1 MLRAIIAAALYML
14 ILAQV
19 VAAPAGDVNWRA
31 KRTRH
36 FILYYANESSSVAE
50 KASASAEEWYAE
62 LSRRLGFAPGGV
74 TPVYLYPDRAS
85 FSRAVGVGRADTVVG
100 LARASDIRIDA
111 SGLFA
116 DVEQVLAHE
125 MVHVFIARRLYG
137 YTARLPLWMHEGLA
151 QYLTGDWGDAN
162 LAVLQEAVA
171 SGSILPLE
179 RITVRFPEDPEGRAV
194 AYAQSYSIVRY
205 IAQRY
210 PPGSLPDL
218 LSELKYGRRFETALL
233 YSMGRQPEE
242 LEKEWRDHLLE
253 EHGVHR
259 WSQIGT
265 AAVSAAMVLF
275 ALLAF
280 RSRILQKRR
289 KAKEFEENTTGS
301 GGLDGPD
308 VPDDRGKGPIRPT
321 DLARPRQTPPTEEE
335 TEPQRPFPARSH
347 APRRRRSV
355 PRSQW
360 ASRRARTWDERDSPD

>member
-1 MLRAIIAAALYML
+1 MLRAIIVALL
-14 ILAQV
+14 CILTLTQA
-19 VAAPAGDVNWRA
+19 VAAPSGDVDWRA

-36 FILYYANESSSVAE
+36 FILYYANESSSVAAE
-50 KASASAEEWYAE
+50 AAQSAEEWYAE
-62 LSRRLGFAPGGV
+62 LSRELGFAPGGV
-74 TPVYLYPDRAS
+74 IPVYLYPDRAS
-85 FSRAVGVGRADTVVG
+85 FSRAAGVGKADTVVG
-100 LARASDIRIDA
+100 LARASDIRVDA

-137 YTARLPLWMHEGLA
+137 YTARLPLWMNEGLA
-151 QYLTGDWGDAN
+151 QYLTGDWGDAD
-162 LAVLQEAVA
+162 LAVLQDAVA
-171 SGSILPLE
+171 SGAILPLE
-179 RITVRFPEDPEGRAV
+179 RITARFPADREGRAV

-218 LSELKYGRRFETALL
+218 ISELKYGRRFETALL
-233 YSMGRQPEE
+233 YSMGRQPDE

-253 EHGVHR
+253 EYGVHR

-289 KAKEFEENTTGS
+289 KTAEFEEDTVGGAGQEGLPGS
-301 GGLDGPD
+301 DERRK
-308 VPDDRGKGPIRPT
+308 VPIRPT
-321 DLARPRQTPPTEEE
+321 DFARPREPVPTEEE
-335 TEPQRPFPARSH
+335 TGTLRPFPSRPRS
-347 APRRRRSV
+347 PGRRRSV

-360 ASRRARTWDERDSPD
+360 ASRRARTSDETDSPD